1 MVVVVVVV
9 VVVVMV
15 VVVVVVEEMVVGATV
30 VLGRLNRK
38 LVGLFRRSKPLV
50 RLPLVGCSVVV
61 LSSFSTSF
69 KGLLGLGLNR
79 CLGELKSETRG
90 LKAAE
95 EESSLVFGWF
105 STGFSVVVVVSKLVR
120 TRFKKDG
127 REALG
132 LKRRLLGVSVVV
144 VGSGIWGI
152 WRAGILV
159 KGLAVS
165 STTASANK
173 FSMDSS
179 ARAWAK
185 SCSMDCEAAKD
196 TKANSHKGPESLCK
210 RIEDN
215 PHCQILP

>member
-38 LVGLFRRSKPLV
+38 LLGLFRRSKPLV

-90 LKAAE
+90 LNAAE

-159 KGLAVS
+159 KIFGS

-215 PHCQILP
+215 PHWQILP